1 MILSLG
7 WWSFFVAFEKG
18 PGFVEQDCSL
28 SRRIGANYVFGYGP
42 LCAVREHWWLID
54 GYAGNLSIMMNLK
67 VRAAVVFGSG
77 CVMVGTM
84 VAQSSLPAASASQ
97 IDAAAASVMSAT
109 GVPSASVAV
118 VQGGK
123 IAFVKAYG
131 KARLEPVMLAE
142 PGMQYSIGS
151 VSKQFTAALILLL
164 VQDGKVKLDDPVGKY
179 LPELTRANEVTVRQV
194 LSMTSGYQD
203 FWPEDYVMTSMMKP
217 TDPQH
222 ILDVWGKKAL
232 DFEPGTKWQYSN
244 TNYVIAG
251 RIAEIVGGTPLIE
264 QLQERIFRP
273 LKMTGV
279 LNSDASRLPESDPTG
294 YYQHALGPLRPA
306 PQEGAGWMF
315 AAGELAM
322 PASDLALWNISLM
335 NRALLAPTSYEE
347 MFHEVKLKDGSGTH
361 YGLGVFVG
369 VQDGHRT
376 VSHSGE
382 VSGFVS
388 QNVVF
393 PDDKVAVT
401 VLTNEDASNAAGVLA
416 RKIESVVLGGTEGST
431 TASTAAAEKRALEV
445 FIGLQEGKIDRSQ
458 LTAFCDAYF
467 TAEAV
472 QDFATSLKP
481 LGAPSSFKQVA
492 EEQRGGMTFR
502 VFNVG
507 FGGKQVRVT
516 TYEEPDGKL
525 EQYLV
530 IPVGS

>member
-1 MILSLG
+1 
-7 WWSFFVAFEKG
+7 VEKG
-18 PGFVEQDCSL
+18 ADSLSCMMKLTVRAVAVFGFVFSAM
-28 SRRIGANYVFGYGP
+28 GAGWG
-42 LCAVREHWWLID
+42 
-54 GYAGNLSIMMNLK
+54 
-67 VRAAVVFGSG
+67 
-77 CVMVGTM
+77 
-84 VAQSSLPAASASQ
+84 QSSLPAATASG
-97 IDAAAASVMSAT
+97 IDAAAADVMKAT

-123 IAFVKAYG
+123 IAYVKAYG

-151 VSKQFTAALILLL
+151 VSKQFTAAVILLL

-179 LPELTRANEVTVRQV
+179 LPELTRAKDVTVRQV

-203 FWPEDYVMTSMMKP
+203 FWPEDYVMTSMMQP
-217 TDPQH
+217 ATPQH
-222 ILDVWGKKAL
+222 ILDVWGKKPL

-251 RIAEIVGGTPLIE
+251 RIAEIVAGKPLID

-279 LNSDASRLPESDPTG
+279 FNSDASRLPANDPTG

-335 NRALLAPTSYEE
+335 NRTLLAPASYDE
-347 MFHEVKLKDGSGTH
+347 MFTEAKLKDGSGTH
-361 YGLGVFVG
+361 YGLGVQVG
-369 VQDGHRT
+369 EREGHRI

-388 QNVVF
+388 QNTVF
-393 PDDKVAVT
+393 PDDKAAVT
-401 VLTNEDASNAAGVLA
+401 VLTNEDASSAAAALA
-416 RKIESVVLGGTEGST
+416 RKIAPLVLGQSAGPNGADS
-431 TASTAAAEKRALEV
+431 AAAAEKRALDI
-445 FIGLQEGKIDRSQ
+445 FTGLQDGKLDRSQ

-472 QDFATSLKP
+472 QDFASSLKP
-481 LGAPSSFKQVA
+481 LGTPSSFKQA
-492 EEQRGGMTFR
+492 DEELRGGMRFR
-502 VFNVG
+502 VFTVS
-507 FGGKQVRVT
+507 FPDRQLRVT

-530 IPVGS
+530 IPSGS

>member
-1 MILSLG
+1 M
-7 WWSFFVAFEKG
+7 
-18 PGFVEQDCSL
+18 
-28 SRRIGANYVFGYGP
+28 GA
-42 LCAVREHWWLID
+42 AW
-54 GYAGNLSIMMNLK
+54 
-67 VRAAVVFGSG
+67 
-77 CVMVGTM
+77 
-84 VAQSSLPAASASQ
+84 AQSSLPAATATG
-97 IDAAAASVMSAT
+97 IDAAAAEVMKAT

-118 VQGGK
+118 VQGGN
-123 IAFVKAYG
+123 IAYVKAYG

-151 VSKQFTAALILLL
+151 VSKQFTAAIILLL
-164 VQDGKVKLDDPVGKY
+164 VQDGKVKLGDPVGKY

-203 FWPEDYVMTSMMKP
+203 FWPEDYVMTSMMQP
-217 TDPQH
+217 ATPQH
-222 ILDVWGKKAL
+222 ILDVWAKKPL

-251 RIAEIVGGTPLIE
+251 RIAEVVAGKPLIE

-279 LNSDASRLPESDPTG
+279 FNSDASRLPANDPTG
-294 YYQHALGPLRPA
+294 YYRHALGPLRPA

-335 NRALLAPTSYEE
+335 NRTLLAPASYDE
-347 MFHEVKLKDGSGTH
+347 MFTEVKLKDGSGTH
-361 YGLGVFVG
+361 YGLGVQVSERA
-369 VQDGHRT
+369 GHR
-376 VSHSGE
+376 VISHSGE

-388 QNVVF
+388 QNTVF

-401 VLTNEDASNAAGVLA
+401 VLTNEDASSAAGALA
-416 RKIESVVLGGTEGST
+416 RKIAPLVLGGSVATSASEG
-431 TASTAAAEKRALEV
+431 AAAAERRALAI
-445 FIGLQEGKIDRSQ
+445 FTGLQEGKLDRSQ

-467 TAEAV
+467 TEEAV
-472 QDFATSLKP
+472 QNFASSLKP
-481 LGAPSSFKQVA
+481 LGAPMSFKEVG
-492 EEQRGGMTFR
+492 EELRGGMTFR
-502 VFNVG
+502 IFEVSFPDRHL
-507 FGGKQVRVT
+507 RVT

-530 IPVGS
+530 NPSVS

>member
-1 MILSLG
+1 MNG
-7 WWSFFVAFEKG
+7 GA
-18 PGFVEQDCSL
+18 DSL
-28 SRRIGANYVFGYGP
+28 SCMMNQRVGVTAVFG
-42 LCAVREHWWLID
+42 LVFATM
-54 GYAGNLSIMMNLK
+54 S
-67 VRAAVVFGSG
+67 AAW
-77 CVMVGTM
+77 
-84 VAQSSLPAASASQ
+84 AQSLLPAATATG
-97 IDAAAASVMSAT
+97 IDAAAAEVLKST

-123 IAFVKAYG
+123 IAYVKAYG

-151 VSKQFTAALILLL
+151 VSKQFTAAIILLL

-203 FWPEDYVMTSMMKP
+203 FWPEDYVMTSMMQP
-217 TDPQH
+217 ATPQH
-222 ILDVWGKKAL
+222 ILDVWAKKPL

-251 RIAEIVGGTPLIE
+251 RIAEVVAGKPLID

-279 LNSDASRLPESDPTG
+279 FNSDASRLRANDPTG

-335 NRALLAPTSYEE
+335 NRTLLAPASYDE
-347 MFHEVKLKDGSGTH
+347 MFTEVKLKDGSGTH
-361 YGLGVFVG
+361 YGLGVQVG
-369 VQDGHRT
+369 ERDGHR
-376 VSHSGE
+376 VISHSGE

-388 QNVVF
+388 QNTVF

-401 VLTNEDASNAAGVLA
+401 VLTNEDASSAAAALA
-416 RKIESVVLGGTEGST
+416 RKIAPLVLGAAPK
-431 TASTAAAEKRALEV
+431 TADGAATAERRALDI
-445 FIGLQEGKIDRSQ
+445 FTGLQEGKLDRSQ
-458 LTAFCDAYF
+458 LTAYCDAYF
-467 TAEAV
+467 TEEAV
-472 QDFATSLKP
+472 QDFASSLKP
-481 LGAPSSFKQVA
+481 LGAPTSFKQMD
-492 EEQRGGMTFR
+492 EELRGGMTFR
-502 VFNVG
+502 VFDVS
-507 FGGKQVRVT
+507 FPDRKLRVT
-516 TYEEPDGKL
+516 VYEEPDGKL

-530 IPVGS
+530 IPSGS